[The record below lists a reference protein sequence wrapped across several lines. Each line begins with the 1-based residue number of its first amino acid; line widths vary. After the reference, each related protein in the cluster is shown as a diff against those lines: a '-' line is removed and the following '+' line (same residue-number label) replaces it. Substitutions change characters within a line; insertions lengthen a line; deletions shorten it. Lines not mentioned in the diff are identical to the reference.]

1 MPVVPGFFENY
12 FFGWTFSEKS
22 FAKSLTH
29 SARLR
34 ISQDGDSYIL
44 QKIQAIYYK
53 CRLAVM
59 QGGAFAFLSLPICAV
74 WVTYMYVED

>member
-1 MPVVPGFFENY
+1 MPVVLNFFENY
-12 FFGWTFSEKS
+12 FWGRTISEKS

-29 SARLR
+29 SAQLR

-44 QKIQAIYYK
+44 QKTQTINYK
-53 CRLAVM
+53 CYLAVI